1 MTACLQS
8 HDFANPPLGPE
19 RNNQRNRTWIGRA
32 ILSFQASN
40 LLIIYAVA
48 VGPALI
54 IADLMNKSMWACEYV
69 YMRTTHTQELRSF
82 IVSWVCVMRPNF
94 PSLYSGL
101 STAELAERYHEECVL
116 GYIRRKVEGKERV

>member
-1 MTACLQS
+1 MISQTPHQA
-8 HDFANPPLGPE
+8 HE
-19 RNNQRNRTWIGRA
+19 RNNQRNRTWIRRAIRA

-40 LLIIYAVA
+40 LLIIYAGA

-69 YMRTTHTQELRSF
+69 YMRTTHTQELRPF